1 MRLLLIGCTGFIGR
15 ALVPALLE
23 RGHTLTVLS
32 RRSGPLKDFQGASGL
47 SWLQG
52 DPAEAAT
59 WQDPALLSA
68 LAGAEAVVNLAG
80 EPIAE
85 QRWTAEHRRRLFESR
100 VRSTERLVA
109 SLQALDAPPAVLV
122 NGSAVGYYGTSE
134 TASFEEASPAGDDLL
149 GALCVAWEA
158 AADQAPAATRVVKLR
173 TGIVLAA
180 DGGALGKMLPIFRA
194 GFGGPI
200 GHGRQW
206 MSWIHR
212 EDLVAIVIAA
222 LDDSRYRGAYNAV
235 APAPATMAQFSSTLG
250 RTLGRPS
257 LLPVPGPILQLLL
270 GDGAQ
275 VVLKGQRV
283 LPERLLQQGF
293 VFRYPELSA
302 ALAAATSPGPR

>member
-1 MRLLLIGCTGFIGR
+1 MRLLLIGCTGFVGR

-32 RRSGPLKDFQGASGL
+32 RRAAPLPAFQGARGL
-47 SWLQG
+47 RWLQG
-52 DPAEAAT
+52 DPAEAVT
-59 WQDPALLSA
+59 WQEPTLLSA
-68 LAGAEAVVNLAG
+68 LADADGVVNLAG

-85 QRWTAEHRRRLFESR
+85 QRWTPEHRRRLFDSR
-100 VRSTERLVA
+100 VRSTEGLVA
-109 SLQALDAPPAVLV
+109 ALQALSAPPSVLV

-134 TASFEEASPAGDDLL
+134 QASFEEASPAGDDLL

-200 GHGRQW
+200 GNGRQW

-212 EDLVAIVIAA
+212 DDLVAIVIAA
-222 LDDSRYRGAYNAV
+222 LENNAYAGVYNAV
-235 APAPATMAQFSSTLG
+235 APAPATMAQFSASLG

-283 LPERLLQQGF
+283 LPQHLLQQGF
-293 VFRYPELSA
+293 VFRYPELTA
-302 ALAAATSPGPR
+302 ALAAATTPGSR